1 MRKKSN
7 PIKIIIVFVIF
18 MVFCVGVFFY
28 LSNRTDENVST
39 ENSKTTVT
47 AVDEVLARNLDM
59 NYPPSPKEVVKYYSE
74 ITRCFYGEK
83 YTEDQLVEM
92 ADKSRVLF
100 DDELYNNQTDA
111 QYLQALKNE
120 IVTYKEEDR
129 VISSFSVSS
138 SIDVDEYVYEGRE
151 YAQLYCIYSIRT
163 GTSIS
168 PIQERYI
175 LRKDSVGH
183 WKILGFKKVDDMN
196 ASGE

>member
-1 MRKKSN
+1 MKRKSN
-7 PIKIIIVFVIF
+7 PIKIVIVFVVF
-18 MVFCVGVFFY
+18 MIFCVGVFFY
-28 LSNRTDENVST
+28 LSNRTDEGASS
-39 ENSKTTVT
+39 ESQKTIVT
-47 AVDEVLARNLDM
+47 AVDEVLARNLDT

-83 YTEDQLVEM
+83 YTEDQFVEL
-92 ADKSRVLF
+92 ADKSRMLF

-111 QYLQALKNE
+111 QYLQALK
-120 IVTYKEEDR
+120 IDVASYKEDDR

-138 SIDVDEYVYEGRE
+138 STDVDEYVYEGRE

-175 LRKDSVGH
+175 LRKDESGH
-183 WKILGFKKVDDMN
+183 WKILGFKKVEDN
-196 ASGE
+196 NGAGE